1 MVNAQ
6 YFEWNTWNAHD
17 FSLYWALRMFDL
29 LKIFPVAFWRVIQF
43 WFLNGVE
50 RQLLSS
56 PTMKLPMKNLLAM
69 LWLPVLIG
77 TLALWQNAC
86 PRRRLS
92 KGPRSWMPTRYSVDI
107 LWTKT
112 NWTKKFS
119 RIPWRKRRLVILS
132 EPNSYSYVVFSLVP
146 PMGSSL
152 NVPMRSQN
160 CAKSTRVKSIMK
172 GTCST
177 VGMLKSNVFLNV
189 GHVMDLWT
197 VPINLMK
204 LGVCFQVLL
213 LVL

>member
-29 LKIFPVAFWRVIQF
+29 LKIFPVSFLRVIQF

-86 PRRRLS
+86 PRRRVS
-92 KGPRSWMPTRYSVDI
+92 KGPRSSLSLRLSTITIRPLVTASTL

-112 NWTKKFS
+112 SWTKKSS
-119 RIPWRKRRLVILS
+119 RIPWRKRRLFILS
-132 EPNSYSYVVFSLVP
+132 TPNS
-146 PMGSSL
+146 
-152 NVPMRSQN
+152 
-160 CAKSTRVKSIMK
+160 KSDTRR
-172 GTCST
+172 
-177 VGMLKSNVFLNV
+177 
-189 GHVMDLWT
+189 
-197 VPINLMK
+197 
-204 LGVCFQVLL
+204 VLL
-213 LVL
+213 RVEILNFPYVR